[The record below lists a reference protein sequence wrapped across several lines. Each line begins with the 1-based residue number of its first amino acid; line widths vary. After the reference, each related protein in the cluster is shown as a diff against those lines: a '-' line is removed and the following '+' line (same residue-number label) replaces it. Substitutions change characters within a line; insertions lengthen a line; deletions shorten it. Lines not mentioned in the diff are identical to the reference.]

1 MMEPVLIEVC
11 VDSVAS
17 AAAAERGGAQR
28 IELCSD
34 LLEGGITPSLGL
46 LQAVR
51 AGISLPLHVII
62 RPRGGD
68 FCYSEDEFDIMRR
81 DTEIAKR
88 AGVDGVV
95 LGLLLP
101 SGRVDIARTRQLT
114 ELARPMSVTFHR
126 AFDMSA
132 HLQNSL
138 EDVCQTGVDRLLT
151 SGAEPDCL
159 QGTDSIAKLV
169 QSARSRIHIMAGGG
183 INAGN
188 VAQIL
193 QRTGVTEIHVG
204 LTTAVPSPMLV
215 RNARISL
222 GKAPGREY
230 HRAQV
235 LEESVRELKRAIAQ
249 VPANEPGKP

>member
-1 MMEPVLIEVC
+1 MIEPVLIEVC
-11 VDSVAS
+11 VDSLAS

-34 LLEGGITPSLGL
+34 LIEGGITPSLGL
-46 LQAVR
+46 LQTVR
-51 AGISLPLHVII
+51 AGISVPLHVII

-68 FCYSEDEFDIMRR
+68 FCYSEEEFDIMRR
-81 DTEIAKR
+81 DVEIAKR
-88 AGVDGVV
+88 AGADGVV
-95 LGLLLP
+95 LGILLP
-101 SGRVDIARTRQLT
+101 SGRIDVARTRQLI

-132 HLQNSL
+132 DLQHSL
-138 EDVCQTGVDRLLT
+138 EDVSQAGADRLLT
-151 SGAEPDCL
+151 SGGEPDCL
-159 QGTDSIAKLV
+159 QGADAIARLV
-169 QSARSRIHIMAGGG
+169 QSARGRIHIMAGGG

-193 QRTGVTEIHVG
+193 QRTAVSEIHVG
-204 LTTAVPSPMLV
+204 LATAVQSPMLV
-215 RNARISL
+215 RNLRVSL

-235 LEESVRELKRAIAQ
+235 LEASVRELQRAIAQ
-249 VPANEPGKP
+249 MPASERGER

>member
-17 AAAAERGGAQR
+17 AVAAERGGAQR

-46 LQAVR
+46 LHAVR

-68 FCYSEDEFDIMRR
+68 FCYSDEEFDIMRR
-81 DTEIAKR
+81 DIEIVKR
-88 AGVDGVV
+88 AGADGVV
-95 LGLLLP
+95 LGILLP

-114 ELARPMSVTFHR
+114 ELAAPMSVTFHR

-132 HLQNSL
+132 DLQNSL
-138 EDVCQTGVDRLLT
+138 DDLCQTGANRLLT
-151 SGAEPDCL
+151 SGGEPACL
-159 QGTDSIAKLV
+159 QGTDAIAKLV
-169 QSARSRIHIMAGGG
+169 QSARGRIHIMAGGG

-188 VAQIL
+188 VAHIL
-193 QRTGVTEIHVG
+193 QRTGVNEIHVG
-204 LTTAVPSPMLV
+204 LATEVQSPMLV
-215 RNARISL
+215 RNARVSL

-235 LEESVRELKRAIAQ
+235 LEESVRELKRAVAQ
-249 VPANEPGKP
+249 VPANERRD